1 MKEIPK
7 PAQSQCLA
15 SCISHFFGVELS
27 SWEST
32 KTVAAMVMMMSMTAS
47 TSGPTQASQGRQK
60 MAAFWLWVQNFIQLH
75 SNHFVSTG

>member
-1 MKEIPK
+1 MGVRVKVPKTMSEMIKEIPK
-7 PAQSQCLA
+7 PAHSQCLA
-15 SCISHFFGVELS
+15 SCISHFFGVEFS

-60 MAAFWLWVQNFIQLH
+60 MAAFWL
-75 SNHFVSTG
+75 